1 MDAEP
6 SLAALRAGDEQAF
19 ATLVRRHGAAL
30 LRLAR
35 MHAPSH
41 AVAEEILQETWI
53 AVLRGLEGFEGRS
66 SLRTWM
72 ARILVRIAR
81 ERSARERRSLP
92 FAALERSDDDD
103 SAPSVDPSR
112 FILDGRNAGGWS
124 TLPLDVSALPEQALL
139 SAETQ
144 EVIDAAVERLPIAQR
159 EVIVLRDIEGW
170 SAAEAC
176 DALDLTPGHQR
187 VLLHRARAKVRE
199 ALEAHLTAE
208 FA

>member
-53 AVLRGLEGFEGRS
+53 AVLRGLEGFEERS

-92 FAALERSDDDD
+92 FAALERSDGDD

-176 DALDLTPGHQR
+176 DALELTPGHQR

-208 FA
+208 IA